1 MIKLIFLFSLELLL
15 LLSCSVN
22 NDLGKSYAYKFEN
35 TYDDEYYFRKY
46 YNDTSFW
53 EFRVFGNVIIDS
65 NQYVIKSD
73 GWYVFKRNRIIPYFT
88 DSMFQ
93 DVNSQNQNKS
103 IYYRPLRMVIK
114 NDLKYYLCEYVDN
127 LSFRSEVYDTIFSYF
142 HMDSGF
148 VKTVWK
154 DSLLVTERMQ
164 IIDGITDVNGLI
176 RVEKEKDGEY

>member
-1 MIKLIFLFSLELLL
+1 
-15 LLSCSVN
+15 
-22 NDLGKSYAYKFEN
+22 
-35 TYDDEYYFRKY
+35 
-46 YNDTSFW
+46 
-53 EFRVFGNVIIDS
+53 
-65 NQYVIKSD
+65 
-73 GWYVFKRNRIIPYFT
+73 
-88 DSMFQ
+88 
-93 DVNSQNQNKS
+93 
-103 IYYRPLRMVIK
+103 LRMVIK